1 MEKIRCEICGSKE
14 YHFNSNRQII
24 RCPLERAKDLQGY
37 FNDEVKNLYS
47 GIFTRDYLSKSPEVL
62 DKINTVCSNM
72 FDFNDLFKIEFEGNE
87 PTKTPRIHI
96 KSAIIEGDLRILLL
110 NFMSFLNQVYNV
122 NKFHYNLGYQP
133 PLKGYFS
140 YTYLSRGI
148 IDSIKRF
155 ASKGTGYLKVQDC
168 LNSNLLIYTTSSR
181 QTDDMSLSILNDI
194 MDGRVSS
201 GKAIWVFKTMQF
213 KDSYEHSRSHEFR
226 EIIKNP
232 RLIKKSLQGY
242 NLPQSDSYFNDS
254 VGKEVL
260 VKDNNYNDL
269 IVDDED
275 DENDLIV
282 DEEKKPVNKIS
293 SDSYF
298 K

>member
-37 FNDEVKNLYS
+37 FNDEIKNLYS
-47 GIFTRDYLSKSPEVL
+47 GMFTRDYLSKSPAVL
-62 DKINTVCSNM
+62 EKINTVCNNM
-72 FDFNDLFKIEFEGNE
+72 FDFDDLFKIEFEGNE
-87 PTKTPRIHI
+87 PTKTPRIHV
-96 KSAIIEGDLRILLL
+96 KSAIIEGDLRVLLL
-110 NFMSFLNQVYNV
+110 NFMSFLNQVYNA
-122 NKFHYNLGYQP
+122 NKFHFALGYQIP
-133 PLKGYFS
+133 QKGYFG

-155 ASKGTGYLKVQDC
+155 TPKGVGYLKVQDC
-168 LNSNLLIYTTSSR
+168 LNSNLLVYTTSSR

-201 GKAIWVFKTMQF
+201 GKAIWIFKTMPF
-213 KDSYEHSRSHEFR
+213 KDSYEYSHSKEFR

-232 RLIKKSLQGY
+232 RLIKKSLQDY
-242 NLPQSDSYFNDS
+242 KLPQSDNYFNDN
-254 VGKEVL
+254 VGNEV
-260 VKDNNYNDL
+260 VANDNNYNDL

-275 DENDLIV
+275 VENDLIV
-282 DEEKKPVNKIS
+282 DDEEKPVNKIS